1 MKKYINSAI
10 LYALLALISG
20 VFYREFTKFNNF
32 DGKTT
37 LGLLHTHYFVLGMLV
52 FILFLFLEKNFS
64 FTQEKTKQIIL
75 TYNVG
80 LNLTALSFLI
90 RGIIQVK
97 RLPISSFINAFI
109 SGIAGIGHVLLGISI
124 LVLLLQIKR
133 SVN

>member
-52 FILFLFLEKNFS
+52 FLLFLLLEKNFS

-124 LVLLLQIKR
+124 LILLLQIKR